1 MSKCAATASTISV
14 SLVSSCSVSRLIC
27 RSRSADTYADVT
39 VAAATQRLAGRS
51 ASRIDLDKR
60 GRSLKFLTT
69 DPGPSG
75 EDDDCDVVQPRDVGS
90 PCSPLRAGWSWLI
103 CARW

>member
-1 MSKCAATASTISV
+1 MPA
-14 SLVSSCSVSRLIC
+14 
-27 RSRSADTYADVT
+27 ADTYADVT

-103 CARW
+103 CARWLFRSSAKPSQCACTANEKEL